1 MTPHN
6 EVEGGH
12 RLGVVV
18 DIIVIAHV
26 DHLSTSALLNESLD
40 RQHNPCWCNGKA
52 TAHDLTVCSHLLEF
66 LEITL

>member
-40 RQHNPCWCNGKA
+40 RQHITRVGA
-52 TAHDLTVCSHLLEF
+52 TVKLLPIIDR
-66 LEITL
+66 LLASA